1 MGGVEEVAARI
12 IAGDMRSLARLIT
25 ALENGDPAALP
36 LMRVLAGR
44 PRRAQVV
51 GITGP
56 PGSGKSTLVDKLI
69 AVLRSRGLKVGVI
82 AVDPS
87 SPFTG
92 GAILGDRLRMN
103 AHATDEGVFIRSLA
117 SRGRLGGLTRATMS
131 AARALDAAG
140 YDIILVETVGV
151 GQSEVEVV
159 EVADTVVLVA
169 VPGLGDDIQ
178 VNKAGVMEI
187 GDLFVVNK
195 ADRDGA
201 DRVVREIRTMLETAA
216 ALKRNSLAEV
226 APVDTL
232 VGRAG
237 TGLKGPQHLAG
248 LAGHHGLGQDFDLAA
263 HLALGPAQAGAEG
276 DQSPSASKN
285 PALADFSLPLVVKTV
300 AETGE
305 GVEAVLDLVLAHFR
319 AQGESGALELRR
331 LKGARRELRNLLHE
345 DLDRALSAEALAG
358 LEEELALALARGNID
373 AQGAAESLAAALRKG
388 GYG

>member
-1 MGGVEEVAARI
+1 MDGVEEAAARI
-12 IAGDMRSLARLIT
+12 VAGDVRSLAKLIT
-25 ALENGDPAALP
+25 ALENGDPVAIP
-36 LMRVLAGR
+36 LMRILSAR
-44 PRRAQVV
+44 PRKAQVV
-51 GITGP
+51 GVTGP

-69 AVLRSRGLKVGVI
+69 AVLRSRGLKVGVL

-117 SRGRLGGLTRATMS
+117 SRGRLGGITRATMA

-140 YDIILVETVGV
+140 YDLILVETVGV

-159 EVADTVVLVA
+159 EVADTVILVA

-216 ALKRNSLAEV
+216 ALKRNSIPERAS
-226 APVDTL
+226 VDTL
-232 VGRAG
+232 AHHR
-237 TGLKGPQHLAG
+237 L
-248 LAGHHGLGQDFDLAA
+248 GHDFDLAA
-263 HLALGPAQAGAEG
+263 HLALGPAQADPEGAE
-276 DQSPSASKN
+276 ASLAPQN
-285 PALADFSLPLVVKTV
+285 PPKADFALAPVVKTV

-305 GVEAVLDLVLAHFR
+305 GVEALLDLVI
-319 AQGESGALELRR
+319 AQYEAQKNSGALELRR
-331 LKGARRELRNLLHE
+331 LKGSRRELRNLLHE
-345 DLDRALSAEALAG
+345 DLDRALDAESLSS
-358 LEEELALALARGNID
+358 LEEDLALGLARGGLD
-373 AQGAAESLAAALRKG
+373 ARGAAHALFAALKEG
-388 GYG
+388 GY